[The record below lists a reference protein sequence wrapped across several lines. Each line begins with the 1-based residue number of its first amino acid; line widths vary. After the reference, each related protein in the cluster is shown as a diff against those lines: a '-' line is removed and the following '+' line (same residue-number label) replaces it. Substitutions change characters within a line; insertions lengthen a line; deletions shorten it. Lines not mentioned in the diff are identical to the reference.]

1 MPTPIS
7 IFPGDED
14 EGINF
19 RLWIGILLPP
29 FAGGSNTLVGY
40 MVSNYDCNVHNR
52 YLVLVVNVISA
63 ALCAIAAIIA
73 LSTPERVKSKA
84 DDKSEALLHSR
95 LFMLRLGIWFSAG
108 CLLLVIAGSL
118 STFLLGPCDL

>member
-19 RLWIGILLPP
+19 RLWAGILLPP
-29 FAGGSNTLVGY
+29 FAALANTLIGY
-40 MVSNYDCNVHNR
+40 MVSNYDCIVHNR
-52 YLVLVVNVISA
+52 HSVLVVNVISA
-63 ALCAIAAIIA
+63 VLCAVAAICA
-73 LSTPERVKSKA
+73 LSTREKVRNKS

-95 LFMLRLGIWFSAG
+95 LFMLQLGIWFSAG
-108 CLLLVIAGSL
+108 SLLLVIAGGL
-118 STFLLGPCDL
+118 STFLLSPCDL